1 MPMSRARLLLLTS
14 SLALLPLAALL
25 PGGAWAGGTQTHG
38 ADSFDD
44 FDSGEVEGAAI
55 EGSGKLTRGYATS
68 STDLKTSVAFSCL
81 SDGKQAWVG
90 TADDATIQTVKL
102 QGKTPAVEQLA
113 KLDGVVVSAMARLP
127 GGDLVVATLPGGK
140 LLRVDAKGKVSDF
153 AELKVETI
161 WAIVPHAGRLL
172 IGTGPEGE
180 LWSIGTDGKDA
191 KVVLDTPD
199 KDILAIAT
207 IGEAIVVG
215 TAPKARLYQVDA
227 KLEGVLLHEFSG
239 DELRALAL
247 SGNTLVAAVN
257 DFEDRSISSRQALT
271 SQLNRSS
278 LTGEKPSDSN
288 TDRPRASADT
298 ELWAIDLGQKRD
310 LLRAQDGA
318 WDKWLSKAGQ
328 YFIDLH
334 AVDDKGT
341 VLAASSAGGRI
352 YRVRGHRD
360 VAVVGDLAQRQ
371 ATALCGLPDGDVLV
385 TSGDGAGVH
394 VLQAKAPAA
403 KARWV
408 SKVYDAKRPA
418 RYGSFVLEAKGTV
431 ELRVRTGATAE
442 VDARWSEWKTVKLAR
457 EGIEL
462 RGSADLPQRRY
473 MQVEVALVDD
483 AELRSMTVFHA
494 PENLGPRVEAID
506 VDPPSFSFSDD
517 DETKSTTK
525 ISWEV
530 EAVDGDDLVYE
541 LRIRPE
547 GAADDEWIKLN
558 QQGPLDKKEFTLDLD
573 TLPDGIYELQLI
585 ASDEPAVGSAAARTD
600 LLISEPFVVDR
611 TRPTLEGI
619 KLEGTRVTGLAKD
632 RGGYVHDVAWS
643 VDGGGFRAATPADGI
658 FDSASE
664 RFEVQLPADLAPGKH
679 RVVVRARDSRGNL
692 ETFALDVP

>member
-1 MPMSRARLLLLTS
+1 MSRMSRMSRARLLLVTS
-14 SLALLPLAALL
+14 LFALVPLVVE
-25 PGGAWAGGTQTHG
+25 AGGTQTHA
-38 ADSFDD
+38 ADSFDE

-68 STDLKTSVAFSCL
+68 KADIKASVAFSCL

-113 KLDGVVVSAMARLP
+113 KLEGVVVSAMARLP
-127 GGDLVVATLPGGK
+127 GGDLVVASLPGGK

-161 WAIVPHAGRLL
+161 WTIVPHAGRLL

-199 KDILAIAT
+199 KDVLTIAT

-215 TAPKARLYQVDA
+215 TAPKARLYMVDA
-227 KLEGVLLHEFSG
+227 KLEGVLLHEFTG
-239 DELRALAL
+239 DELRALAV

-257 DFEDRSISSRQALT
+257 DFEDRGISSRQALT
-271 SQLNRSS
+271 SQLNRAS
-278 LTGEKPSDSN
+278 LTGEKPQDSN

-298 ELWAIDLGQKRD
+298 ELWAIDLGPKRD
-310 LLRAQDGA
+310 ILRAQDGA

-328 YFIDLH
+328 YFIDLL

-360 VAVVGDLAQRQ
+360 VAVVADLEQRQ
-371 ATALCGLPDGDVLV
+371 ATALCALPDGDVLA
-385 TSGDGAGVH
+385 TAGDGAAVH

-418 RYGSFVLEAKGTV
+418 RYGAFVLEAKGKV
-431 ELRVRTGATAE
+431 ELRVRTGPTAE
-442 VDARWSEWKTVKLAR
+442 VDARWSEWKSISLTR
-457 EGIEL
+457 EGTQL
-462 RGSADLPQRRY
+462 RGSGDLPQRRY
-473 MQVEVALVDD
+473 LQVEVSLVDAD
-483 AELRSMTVFHA
+483 AELRGFTVFHA

-517 DETKSTTK
+517 DETKSTIK
-525 ISWEV
+525 IGWEV
-530 EAVDGDDLVYE
+530 EAVDGDDMIYD

-547 GAADDEWIKLN
+547 GGGDDEWIKLN
-558 QQGPLDKKEFTLDLD
+558 QDGPLDKKEFTLDLD
-573 TLPDGIYELQLI
+573 TLPDGVYELQLR
-585 ASDEPAVGSAAARTD
+585 ASDEPAVGSAAARSD
-600 LLISEPFVVDR
+600 VLISEPFVVDR
-611 TRPTLEGI
+611 TRPTLEGV
-619 KLEGTRVTGLAKD
+619 KLEGARITGLAKD
-632 RGGYVHDVAWS
+632 QGGFVHDVAFAL
-643 VDGGGFRAATPADGI
+643 DGGGFRAASPSDGI

-664 RFEVQLPADLAPGKH
+664 RFEIALPDDLAPGKH

-692 ETFALDVP
+692 ETFALELP